1 MITGR
6 AAVKLSLE
14 CVVEGARTSI
24 DRALGA
30 QTKHGDWVAMLEM
43 RDEVRTRRPQRHDA
57 SDPALI
63 LRVLTEEWRSFT
75 PELSFEQRALATE
88 LRSAATRW
96 SHGEAFGRADTHR
109 IIDTAAR
116 LLDSLGTEAAVLAA
130 AAARSLAPQVEG
142 DPVDADAVDVA
153 LMTDES
159 GAIEAVLTDA
169 ELERVLDDWRER
181 TALGEMR
188 VALPNLEVHLTF
200 QTAVNFALSHNGV
213 SPLVDV
219 TVTNASG
226 ADVEVS
232 TLEFVLAAGEGID
245 LGAPLV
251 LGPLS
256 VSAGSERHIP
266 VPLLRWP
273 FPSATLAAID
283 EALNATL
290 RVTLTSADG
299 RADAE
304 GTIRLLAADEWW
316 AGAIPESLAAFVMPR
331 DPGVEGIVQAVS
343 ARLASTT
350 RDGTLNGYEGG
361 AERAIAITKGI
372 WDELIALKLSRQRAA
387 EGGSSVA
394 RRVRRPSVVLESGR
408 ATDLEAATIFAS
420 VAEACGLNPLIVSG
434 RRRALAGVMITD
446 SQLPLVAIEEG
457 STVQTFVDSTILWP
471 VDTNEAL
478 AQSERSLDVAV
489 KSARDWMRESSREI
503 DFILDVRRA
512 HRRVRPLP
520 VIRRIDGEVVVE
532 VERQAARAIEH
543 HKNDASAYESRGV
556 SYPPRVASWRNA
568 LLDLTFRNPLLNM
581 RTHRAGL
588 DLAIPPGY
596 LGRFEDMLAK
606 GASFTVGTAD
616 DVNALSRA
624 NGVESTQDLPAD
636 QLASIME
643 GEHLLYS
650 QVTSSQYNGRVVGL
664 ARKAKTV
671 LEETGA
677 NNLYIALGSL
687 EWEDTGRKAKAPLF
701 LIPATIKVRRGQLA
715 KIQIEDGAVAVP
727 NQCLLE
733 KLRVSHQLVVPALA
747 SPLEDGHGIDVD
759 DALAQ
764 LRYALLDAVLDFKV
778 SETAHLAVFQFST
791 LQLWQDVSDNW
802 QHFLGNP
809 VVRHLVETPTDTF
822 VDPVAEPTMDAQAE
836 VTEAL
841 PVSADG
847 SQIEAVRWA
856 GVGRSFVLEGPPGT
870 GKSQTITNII
880 ANSLA
885 KGRRV
890 LFVAEKQAALDV
902 VKRRLDAVGL
912 GPYCLDLH
920 GRNQSPTDVRAQLR
934 AAMHAQVSGSASVA
948 EALSAQQ
955 SSLVSTLDRYPKQL
969 HEQGAAGLS
978 AWEASQVALA
988 LEGLVRDAEVPD
1000 VSLAIARDG
1009 EAFAWT
1015 AEAARTLGEAVQDLG
1030 ARVQRQAWNL
1040 AGTPLRDGADRVTL
1054 GATAEGVARAVAGLG
1069 DGPERRLVAQARSYD
1084 EFDVALAFA
1093 EHVAAGRG
1101 LDPDLAGPRV
1111 GAAWPQEAARLREQ
1125 VEQVRTGASQLLSAA
1140 RPELLHHPELEA
1152 WAVASHEADRK
1163 WLKGRRRKALIA
1175 RMAGVLTE
1183 AGAASPASLTAV
1195 LDAAVT
1201 TRASAAKV
1209 RAEAQS
1215 QLGVELPPT
1224 WNILTPQ
1231 GADEFWNHVEAL
1243 YAAAGVSRMTDAARD
1258 AARDLLRGDALPL
1271 AQATTGDS
1279 FSFGGSLLGQVAGAG
1294 AGASAAE
1301 ASGEVSPQASAGASA
1316 ATALREAW
1324 KSLLEALGS
1333 RPSDVARWM
1342 GDDTVLGALE
1352 RDLPEWRKDADGGA
1366 LVRLSRWEAVQFEAR
1381 RLEDVGAAE
1390 WVAEVRAGRIPGE
1403 DVESSFRLAA
1413 ARAVLQERLEAAG
1426 MVGFDGRQRERQ
1438 IERYV
1443 EGTAA
1448 VREALVTELPAGI
1461 VRARSFTSDRLMGR
1475 VGELDRE
1482 LGRKRG
1488 GMSVRRML
1496 TEYGSVIGEVTPCL
1510 LMSPHSV
1517 ARFLPPGAIDI
1528 DVVLFD
1534 EASQIR
1540 VAEAVGAMG
1549 RGKSVVVV
1557 GDSRQMPP
1565 TEFGGSDM
1573 FGVEEDDEDDAFAPV
1588 DQESILTEA
1597 VESRLPR
1604 LWLSWHYRSRDE
1616 SLIAFSNRYYYEGR
1630 LSTFPSPPGGRD
1642 DVGISWRHVNGQ
1654 FERGKRRVNRAE
1666 ADAVVAEVRAIL
1678 AAKPAASIGVV
1689 TFNVEQRDLV
1699 LDLLEAAR
1707 DERVDAALARPED
1720 PLFVKNLE
1728 NVQGDE
1734 RDVVLF
1740 TLAFSPDPETG
1751 KLPLNF
1757 GPLNRAGGE
1766 RRLNVAITR
1775 ARERVVIFS
1784 SFTPEHI
1791 ELDRTSSTGLE
1802 HLRDYLAVAA
1812 FGFDGALAMQTAER
1826 RDLHRARIVTRLEA
1840 EGLEVRAQVGLSDF
1854 SVDLAVRAP
1863 GRGWVAVLLDT
1874 PEWAGR
1880 KTVGDRESLPP
1891 AILCGSMGWD
1901 SVVRVWLPSWV
1912 YEPDA
1917 VVASVLA
1924 AARGERDEAGAR
1936 EADEAPAEAEPVA
1949 ADVAAHEEPANHGEA
1964 AQQDDAE
1971 DGAADAADF
1980 DAADPEHLAT
1990 PELPADG
1997 RLEVWREVDMGGV
2010 NHITVHD
2017 LNRLRWPTCY
2027 GPVTAVADQI
2037 VAAEAPLSLDRL
2049 MKLIGL
2055 RAGLSRV
2062 VESRKAMIRPTIRSG
2077 LVHSTV
2083 LGEFAFPQGVQPHEY
2098 RSFRVAA
2105 PGERR
2110 ELADIAPHEILNAM
2124 KDVAVTGHGAVAEEV
2139 LKETAR
2145 LFGYTRLTAPVRELL
2160 AKVLDIAKTAGLVE
2174 EVDGRVFAVE
2184 GDG

>member
-1 MITGR
+1 MISGR
-6 AAVKLSLE
+6 VAVKRSLE
-14 CVVEGARTSI
+14 CVVTGARPSI
-24 DRALGA
+24 DSALGA
-30 QTKHGDWVAMLEM
+30 KTKHRDWVAMLEM
-43 RDEVRTRRPQRHDA
+43 RDEVRTRRPQRHDPN
-57 SDPALI
+57 DPALI

-75 PELSFEQRALATE
+75 PELTFEQRALATE
-88 LRSAATRW
+88 LRSASTRW
-96 SHGEAFGRADTHR
+96 SHGEAFNRADAHR
-109 IIDTAAR
+109 IMDTAAR
-116 LLDSLGTEAAVLAA
+116 LLDSLGTEAGSLAA
-130 AAARSLAPQVEG
+130 TAVRGLAPQVEG
-142 DPVDADAVDVA
+142 DPADTDAVDVA
-153 LMTDES
+153 LVTDES
-159 GAIEAVLTDA
+159 GAIESVLTDA
-169 ELERVLDDWRER
+169 ELERVLDEWRER
-181 TALGEMR
+181 TALGELR
-188 VALPNLEVHLTF
+188 VTLPNVEVYLTF

-213 SPLVDV
+213 SPLVEVSIINTSD
-219 TVTNASG
+219 

-232 TLEFVLAAGEGID
+232 TLEFALGAGEGVD
-245 LGAPLV
+245 MGAPLV
-251 LGPLS
+251 VGPLS
-256 VSAGSERHIP
+256 VSASSERHIP

-273 FPSATLAAID
+273 LPSATLAAID
-283 EALNATL
+283 EALAATL
-290 RVTLTSADG
+290 RVTLTTADG

-331 DPGVEGIVQAVS
+331 DPAIEDLAMKVS
-343 ARLASTT
+343 ARLAETI
-350 RDGTLNGYEGG
+350 RDGALNGYEGG
-361 AERAIAITKGI
+361 AERAIAITKAI
-372 WDELIALKLSRQRAA
+372 WDELLALRLSRRRAEESA
-387 EGGSSVA
+387 SSVA
-394 RRVRRPSVVLESGR
+394 RQIRRPSAVIESGR
-408 ATDLEAATIFAS
+408 ATDLEAATIFAA
-420 VAEACGLNPLIVSG
+420 VAELCGLNPVIVCG
-434 RRRALAGVMITD
+434 RRRAMAGVMMTD

-457 STVQTFVDSTILWP
+457 ATVQTFIDSTILWP
-471 VDTNEAL
+471 VDTDEVL
-478 AQSERSLDVAV
+478 AQSERSLDIAV
-489 KSARDWMRESSREI
+489 GAAREWMRESAREI

-512 HRRVRPLP
+512 HRRVRALP
-520 VIRRIDGEVVVE
+520 VIRRIDGEVVVV
-532 VERQAARAIEH
+532 VERQAARSIER
-543 HKNDASAYESRGV
+543 HKNDVSAYESRGV
-556 SYPPRVASWRNA
+556 IYPPRVASWRNA

-581 RTHRAGL
+581 RTHRSGL

-606 GASFTVGTAD
+606 GASFTISTAD

-624 NGVESTQDLPAD
+624 NGVESTQQLPAD

-687 EWEDTGRKAKAPLF
+687 EWEDAGRKAKAPLF

-733 KLRVSHQLVVPALA
+733 KLRVSHQLVVPAL
-747 SPLEDGHGIDVD
+747 SNPLGDDHGIDVD

-764 LRYALLDAVLDFKV
+764 LRFALLDAVLDFKV
-778 SETAHLAVFQFST
+778 TESAHLAVFQYST
-791 LQLWQDVSDNW
+791 LQLWQDLSDNW

-822 VDPVAEPTMDAQAE
+822 IDPVDEPTMDAQAE

-856 GVGRSFVLEGPPGT
+856 GAGRSFVLEGPPGT

-902 VKRRLDAVGL
+902 VKRRLDSVGL

-934 AAMHAQVSGSASVA
+934 AAMHAQANGSSSVV
-948 EALSAQQ
+948 EALYAQQ
-955 SSLVSTLDRYPKQL
+955 SSLVSALDRYPKQL

-988 LEGLVRDAEVPD
+988 LEGLVRDSNVPN
-1000 VSLAIARDG
+1000 VSLGIARDG
-1009 EAFAWT
+1009 EVFSWT
-1015 AEAARTLGEAVQDLG
+1015 ADAARALGEAVQDLG
-1030 ARVQRQAWNL
+1030 AHVQRNAWNL
-1040 AGTPLRDGADRVTL
+1040 AGTPLRDGTDRMALGGAVETL
-1054 GATAEGVARAVAGLG
+1054 ARAVDGLRAGA
-1069 DGPERRLVAQARSYD
+1069 ERRLVAQARSYD
-1084 EFDVALAFA
+1084 EFDVALAFV

-1101 LDPDLAGPRV
+1101 VDPDSAGPRV

-1125 VEQVRTGASQLLSAA
+1125 VKQVRAGADALLAA
-1140 RPELLHHPELEA
+1140 VHPEVITHPDLDA
-1152 WAVASHEADRK
+1152 WAAASHEADGK
-1163 WLKGRRRKALIA
+1163 WLKGRRRKAIVA
-1175 RMAGVLTE
+1175 RMAGVLTD
-1183 AGAASPASLTAV
+1183 AGAASPATLTQVLDTAV
-1195 LDAAVT
+1195 AART
-1201 TRASAAKV
+1201 GATEV
-1209 RAEAQS
+1209 REGARG
-1215 QLGVELPPT
+1215 QLGVELPAG
-1224 WNILTPQ
+1224 WNILAPQ
-1231 GADEFWNHVEAL
+1231 GAGEFWDHVEAL
-1243 YAAAGVSRMTDAARD
+1243 YAAAGVSRMTEEARST
-1258 AARDLLRGDALPL
+1258 ARDLLRGDALPL
-1271 AQATTGDS
+1271 TPATGGDS
-1279 FSFGGSLLGQVAGAG
+1279 FTFGGGLLGAATPAQGAPPQ
-1294 AGASAAE
+1294 ADPAA
-1301 ASGEVSPQASAGASA
+1301 ASGGVSDSAVRASA

-1324 KSLLEALGS
+1324 KALLAVLGS
-1333 RPSDVARWM
+1333 RPSDVERWM
-1342 GDDTVLGALE
+1342 SNATVLGALE
-1352 RDLPEWRKDADGGA
+1352 RDLPEWRKDAEGGA
-1366 LVRLSRWEAVQFEAR
+1366 LVRLGRWEAVQHEAR
-1381 RLEDVGAAE
+1381 RLEDAGAAE
-1390 WVAEVRAGRIPGE
+1390 WVAEVRAGSIPGE

-1443 EGTAA
+1443 EGTSA
-1448 VREALVTELPAGI
+1448 VQEALVTELPARI

-1549 RGKSVVVV
+1549 RGKSLVVV

-1565 TEFGGSDM
+1565 TEFGGSDL
-1573 FGVEEDDEDDAFAPV
+1573 FGAEEDDEDDGLAPV

-1630 LSTFPSPPGGRD
+1630 LSSFPSPPDGRD
-1642 DVGISWRHVNGQ
+1642 DVGISWRRVNGQ
-1654 FERGKRRVNRAE
+1654 FERGKRRVNRVE

-1678 AAKPAASIGVV
+1678 AAKPEASIGVV

-1707 DERVDAALARPED
+1707 DERVDAALAQAED

-1784 SFTPEHI
+1784 SFTSEHI

-1812 FGFDGALAMQTAER
+1812 FGFDGALAMQIGER
-1826 RDLHRARIVTRLEA
+1826 RDLHRARIATRLEA
-1840 EGLEVRAQVGLSDF
+1840 EGLEVRPRVGLSDF

-1874 PEWAGR
+1874 PEWASR
-1880 KTVGDRESLPP
+1880 KTVGDREALPP
-1891 AILCGSMGWD
+1891 TVLRGSMGWD

-1917 VVASVLA
+1917 VVEQVLA
-1924 AARGERDEAGAR
+1924 AARAEVAIEDEGTSEIVTPDDADLGDHGVSAGASNI
-1936 EADEAPAEAEPVA
+1936 DGVVSGS
-1949 ADVAAHEEPANHGEA
+1949 DSAAH
-1964 AQQDDAE
+1964 DA
-1971 DGAADAADF
+1971 GQTATF
-1980 DAADPEHLAT
+1980 DVWHAVDPEHL
-1990 PELPADG
+1990 
-1997 RLEVWREVDMGGV
+1997 
-2010 NHITVHD
+2010 NSITVYHLD
-2017 LNRLRWPTCY
+2017 RLGWP
-2027 GPVTAVADQI
+2027 GDFDPVAAVAEQI
-2037 VAAEAPLSLDRL
+2037 IASEGPMSLDRL
-2049 MKLIGL
+2049 MRLIGQ

-2062 VESRKAMIRPTIRSG
+2062 SQRRKQLMRPAIRAE

-2083 LGEFAFPQGVQPHEY
+2083 LGEFVFPEGVQPHEY
-2098 RSFRVAA
+2098 TGFRVAG

-2124 KDVAVTGHGAVAEEV
+2124 KDVAVTGHGALAEEV
-2139 LKETAR
+2139 FKETAR
-2145 LFGYTRLTAPVRELL
+2145 LFGYSRLTAPVREVLV
-2160 AKVLDIAKTAGLVE
+2160 KVLDIAKTAGQVE

-2184 GDG
+2184 GEK